1 MLCFGHSFREEVIV
15 LLGRQMVNKAN
26 NLKIKAKKLY
36 LFPKFVEYFVL
47 KKDLYIKCQRENI
60 LREISTV

>member
-1 MLCFGHSFREEVIV
+1 
-15 LLGRQMVNKAN
+15 MVNKAN